1 MDLLAETERIE
12 EESKLKTNVS
22 FRYSKLSEKRRN
34 KVKQKII
41 LKAIQEASDLEA
53 LRAEKRLIL
62 EEEKRLKALLGMAL
76 KVFRLVS
83 YSSR

>member
-1 MDLLAETERIE
+1 MAETERIE
-12 EESKLKTNVS
+12 EESKLKNSVS
-22 FRYSKLSEKRRN
+22 FRYTKLSEKRRN

-62 EEEKRLKALLGMAL
+62 EEEKRLKALLGAL
-76 KVFRLVS
+76 QVF
-83 YSSR
+83 